1 MNIALRIII
10 SLVIALI
17 VATLYTGLTAQDGF
31 NLSFDLPTL
40 LAFAV
45 ATVAT
50 ALVTSIGQTSTGTI
64 SSNSEVA
71 SNDQDFAYGTENREQ
86 GIVKWFNY
94 SKGFGFITRDQGDD
108 VFVHYRSIRGNGR
121 RSLHEGQ
128 RVEFTATEGE
138 KGLQAEDVVIL
149 KSDS

>member
-17 VATLYTGLTAQDGF
+17 AATLYTGLTAQEGF
-31 NLSFDLPTL
+31 SLSFDVTTI
-40 LAFAV
+40 LAFSI
-45 ATVAT
+45 ATLAT
-50 ALVTSIGQTSTGTI
+50 ALITSFGQA
-64 SSNSEVA
+64 SSGATNNSQRE
-71 SNDQDFAYGTENREQ
+71 SGEEQDFTYGTENREQ

>member
-1 MNIALRIII
+1 MNITLRIII

-17 VATLYTGLTAQDGF
+17 VATLYTGLTAAEGF
-31 NLSFDLPTL
+31 SAAFNINAI
-40 LAFAV
+40 LAFSI

-50 ALVTSIGQTSTGTI
+50 ALVTSAGQA
-64 SSNSEVA
+64 SNSKA
-71 SNDQDFAYGTENREQ
+71 SGSSEASSDQDFAYGTENREQ

-149 KSDS
+149 KSDG